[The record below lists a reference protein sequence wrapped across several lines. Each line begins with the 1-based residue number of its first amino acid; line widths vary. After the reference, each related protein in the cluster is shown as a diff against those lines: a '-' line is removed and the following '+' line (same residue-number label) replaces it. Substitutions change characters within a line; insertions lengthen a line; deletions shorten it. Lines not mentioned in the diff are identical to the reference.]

1 MKTLKYKPH
10 FITDSKTF
18 LKGWY
23 YFDQN
28 GSVYRFVCRNSVANN
43 NKINNSNFM
52 LELFNELPENATL
65 NNKK

>member
-43 NKINNSNFM
+43 NKINNSNF
-52 LELFNELPENATL
+52 
-65 NNKK
+65 KY